1 MKIIVVFKWSRNP
14 IDARVSA
21 DGSVDWR
28 GVKMAASDDDPAV
41 MEIARALAGGDEI
54 IGLTVGDGDTAW
66 AAARGAARTV
76 VVADAL
82 TETNSAAKGAVLA
95 AVIRRLVNVDAVI
108 IGDSSWD
115 YGVVSAL
122 TGQLG
127 WPAVAGV
134 VAAATEQGHLRVT
147 RRMGNASQVLEVK
160 GPAVLAVSASR
171 AEQNAPGMKEV
182 LMARKKPVEQL
193 ALADLDLAPAIAVNS
208 RGTRFPDTPPACII
222 DGADPTTACEQLM
235 AALSADGVV

>member
-21 DGSVDWR
+21 DGTVDWR

-76 VVADAL
+76 VLAEAL
-82 TETNSAAKGAVLA
+82 TETNSMATGAALA
-95 AVIRRLVNVDAVI
+95 AAIRRLADVDAVI

-122 TGQLG
+122 TGKLG
-127 WPAVAGV
+127 WPAIAGV
-134 VAAATEQGHLRVT
+134 VAAEAEQDRLRVT
-147 RRMGNASQVLEVK
+147 RKMGSMTQVLEVK
-160 GPAVLAVSASR
+160 RPVVLAVVASR
-171 AEQNAPGMKEV
+171 EEQNTPGMKEV

-193 ALADLDLAPAIAVNS
+193 SLAELALAPTATVNF

-222 DGADPTTACEQLM
+222 NGADPAAACAQLM
-235 AALSADGVV
+235 AILSADGVV

>member
-1 MKIIVVFKWSRNP
+1 MKVVVVFKWSRNP
-14 IDARVSA
+14 IDARVSS
-21 DGSVDWR
+21 DGTVDWR

-41 MEIARALAGGDEI
+41 MEIARALAEGDEI

-76 VVADAL
+76 VVTDAL
-82 TETNSAAKGAVLA
+82 SETNSSAMGAVLA
-95 AVIRRLVNVDAVI
+95 AAIRRLPDVDAVI

-134 VAAATEQGHLRVT
+134 VAATTEQGRLRVT
-147 RRMGNASQVLEVK
+147 RKMGNIAQDLEVK
-160 GPAVLAVSASR
+160 GPAVLAAVASR

-193 ALADLDLAPAIAVNS
+193 TLADLDLTPAIAVNF
-208 RGTRFPDTPPACII
+208 RGTRFPDTPPARII
-222 DGADPTTACEQLM
+222 DGADPAAACQELM
-235 AALSADGVV
+235 AGLSADGVV